1 MINKLS
7 CLLFIEKRKNSMDI
21 TTLKLDP
28 KFIGQAYYECLGT
41 APRQVEGQ
49 AGQYQRHVLS
59 NEKHG
64 VFHVITP
71 ASNEVFEEDSL
82 VEVVEPRFFEDRS
95 LNGRNVAPALNV
107 LAKGLKKVGGAN

>member
-1 MINKLS
+1 MKM
-7 CLLFIEKRKNSMDI
+7 E
-21 TTLKLDP
+21 TLKLDP
-28 KFIGQAYYECLGT
+28 KFIGVAYYEGLGN
-41 APRQVEGQ
+41 APRQVDGQ
-49 AGQYQRHVLS
+49 AGQYQRHILS

-71 ASNEVFEEDSL
+71 ASSEVFEEDSL

-107 LAKGLKKVGGAN
+107 FAKGLKKVGGVN